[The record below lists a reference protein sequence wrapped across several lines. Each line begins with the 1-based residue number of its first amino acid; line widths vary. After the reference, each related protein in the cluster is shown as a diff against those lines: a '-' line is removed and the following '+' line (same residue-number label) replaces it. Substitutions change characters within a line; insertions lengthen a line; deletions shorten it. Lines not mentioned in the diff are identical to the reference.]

1 MTFIVSISLLRLPI
15 CSLIMT
21 IFSSTLPSIIM
32 IAALKSLSQI
42 LTPELF
48 GGQSLLHC
56 LSNESMGH
64 ILSYIHMYNNFWS
77 LSRHFELLVVR
88 LDSLKNM
95 EFFSMGR

>member
-56 LSNESMGH
+56 LQTKVWVTFSRIFICIIIFGH
-64 ILSYIHMYNNFWS
+64 YLDILNYS
-77 LSRHFELLVVR
+77 L
-88 LDSLKNM
+88 
-95 EFFSMGR
+95 